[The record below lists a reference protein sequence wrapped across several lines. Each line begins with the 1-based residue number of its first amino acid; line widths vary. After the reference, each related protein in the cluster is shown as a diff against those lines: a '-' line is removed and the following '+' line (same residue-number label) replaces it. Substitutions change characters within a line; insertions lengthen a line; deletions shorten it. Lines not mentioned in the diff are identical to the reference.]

1 MSALSRLPYLLVF
14 AAAAAFA
21 RIGGGENFD
30 SGNSSD
36 GGGGGGDGGA
46 IVELLVWLI
55 IRHPKVG
62 IPVAII
68 VGIGFFVWKSQ
79 NGGDASTR
87 KAIDRAEAERRTNV
101 SASAV
106 EGWVNALKA
115 KDPGF
120 DLLKLFDR
128 TRRQFLELQEAW
140 FKRNLEPVRKYLSD
154 ATFQRLVV
162 QMKLMELNGVRD
174 AIADPVVI
182 DLQIIGLEQNDSFDS
197 IHVKVVAEM
206 KDADAP
212 STASDEQAL
221 AAARKVK
228 PERFTEVCTFLRKP
242 GAQTKV
248 EGDVSQGKCPNCG
261 APFEGGAANTCEFC
275 GAIVN
280 SGNYDWVL
288 SEITQGSQHQPH
300 PMLPDGFAKVRQSD
314 PSLTTEALEDR
325 ASLVFWKWIEAQS
338 LGDPSRLA
346 KVAQAGF
353 TGGIQKRQ
361 FRECAVGAVNTQQ
374 LASSGGTDVAAVE
387 VKWSAKVGNGPTQ
400 PLRYVL
406 LLERASGAKTPDG
419 HGMSTN
425 RCSQCGAPLSDN
437 GQPTCE
443 FCGNALSSGQNDWV
457 LRDLGAWEWWRSQG
471 GVPATSRAAP
481 AAARVP
487 DREERER
494 LVYLMAV
501 MAKADGVV
509 DANELKLLKMASD
522 RWNVPWA
529 NVELALNASGDGLF
543 GKLIARGSGEAESF
557 MRELVQVAMADGKI
571 DSKERKLLA
580 SAALHL
586 GLESR
591 LNEFLK

>member
-1 MSALSRLPYLLVF
+1 MKRLLVVVALAFTACPPAEPMTPNPEPVVDPLAWANPAMGTGGF
-14 AAAAAFA
+14 AYFHGSAFPGA
-21 RIGGGENFD
+21 CVPHGLVKAGPDTRGRYGTLNFIHYSGYWSGDDTVMGFSQLHLHGTGATDWGVLSLMPVTSGEASVLNRSQYQSRFGKRSEVLKPGSYEVTLD
-30 SGNSSD
+30 KWNVK
-36 GGGGGGDGGA
+36 A
-46 IVELLVWLI
+46 ELT
-55 IRHPKVG
+55 
-62 IPVAII
+62 
-68 VGIGFFVWKSQ
+68 
-79 NGGDASTR
+79 ASTHVAHHR
-87 KAIDRAEAERRTNV
+87 YTFAD
-101 SASAV
+101 
-106 EGWVNALKA
+106 
-115 KDPGF
+115 
-120 DLLKLFDR
+120 
-128 TRRQFLELQEAW
+128 
-140 FKRNLEPVRKYLSD
+140 SD
-154 ATFQRLVV
+154 TPRVV
-162 QMKLMELNGVRD
+162 VD
-174 AIADPVVI
+174 
-182 DLQIIGLEQNDSFDS
+182 
-197 IHVKVVAEM
+197 
-206 KDADAP
+206 
-212 STASDEQAL
+212 
-221 AAARKVK
+221 
-228 PERFTEVCTFLRKP
+228 
-242 GAQTKV
+242 
-248 EGDVSQGKCPNCG
+248 
-261 APFEGGAANTCEFC
+261 
-275 GAIVN
+275 
-280 SGNYDWVL
+280 
-288 SEITQGSQHQPH
+288 
-300 PMLPDGFAKVRQSD
+300 LPDGFAKVRQSD
-314 PSLTTEALEDR
+314 PSFTTEALEDR

-529 NVELALNASGDGLF
+529 IVELALNASGDGLF